1 MTAETKEISAFIVGH
16 WKSADKP
23 FTIISYARIIP
34 GNTRSLLMRCLKY
47 ITKMNIM
54 TATAEKE
61 CIWH

>member
-1 MTAETKEISAFIVGH
+1 MMAETKEISAFTVGY

-23 FTIISYARIIP
+23 FTIILTARIIL

>member
-47 ITKMNIM
+47 ITKMNI
-54 TATAEKE
+54 
-61 CIWH
+61 I

>member
-1 MTAETKEISAFIVGH
+1 MTAQTKGISAFTVGH

-23 FTIISYARIIP
+23 FTIILTERIIP
-34 GNTRSLLMRCLKY
+34 GNTNRLLMKCLKY
-47 ITKMNIM
+47 IMKMNIM

>member
-1 MTAETKEISAFIVGH
+1 MMAETKEISAFTVGNE
-16 WKSADKP
+16 KSADKP
-23 FTIISYARIIP
+23 FTIILTARINL